1 MTLEEIYYI
10 GQIGAP
16 GTAGVSP
23 ASVEEPAGCRR
34 SQEVE
39 SVKRG
44 LPMAQAELQQQVH
57 P

>member
-1 MTLEEIYYI
+1 MTLEEIHCLC
-10 GQIGAP
+10 QIIAP
-16 GTAGVSP
+16 GNVSVSP

-44 LPMAQAELQQQVH
+44 LLMAQAELQEQVH
-57 P
+57 S